1 MLLGS
6 AEVDAVFTI
15 LLTTDVF
22 VGALVGF
29 IFDNTIP
36 GNLKKKKSH
45 AQIKAISQYF
55 DQN

>member
-1 MLLGS
+1 MILGS

-29 IFDNTIP
+29 ILDNTMP
-36 GNLKKKKSH
+36 GNYFEKVLRLNVKS
-45 AQIKAISQYF
+45 
-55 DQN
+55 